1 MPLTDRGCREFGH
14 HWLVQ
19 ILLTEE
25 IAEFSFRAQAF
36 LAQRLERNVMATI
49 TQLMLAMGPGPG
61 SERPIYALGVDRTG
75 ATVAAA
81 LRTPPRHLIA
91 SGFAEPEHAQQLMTA
106 WIEADPGI
114 TGVSAAPAEAAMLMQ
129 AWRELTGGETSL
141 DFSEALHE
149 LKAVIAPTRM
159 PPGSLRHA
167 TSAEEDLLVQ
177 WNLDFTAETGFGD
190 PASAVLAAQRTL
202 AGGRSYVWDDEGPVT
217 MVGHATRVADV
228 NRVGP
233 VYTPPQHR
241 GHGYASAAVAA
252 LSQQLLDA
260 GAQRCMLFTDLA
272 NATSNK
278 IYEAVGYR
286 RFADWEEHSF
296 LPRSAA

>member
-1 MPLTDRGCREFGH
+1 MQIMLTQD
-14 HWLVQ
+14 V
-19 ILLTEE
+19 
-25 IAEFSFRAQAF
+25 AEFSSRAEAF

-49 TQLMLAMGPGPG
+49 TQLMLTMGPGTGAEP
-61 SERPIYALGVDRTG
+61 PIYALGVDHAG

-91 SGFAEPEHAQQLMTA
+91 SGFVELEHAQQLMAA
-106 WIEADPGI
+106 WIDADPGI
-114 TGVSAAPAEAAMLMQ
+114 AGVSAAPAEAAILMQ
-129 AWRELTGGETSL
+129 AWRELAGGETSL

-149 LKAVIAPTRM
+149 LETVVAPTRM
-159 PPGSLRHA
+159 PSGFLRRA

-190 PASAVLAAQRTL
+190 PASAELSARRTL
-202 AGGRSYVWDDEGPVT
+202 AAGRSYVWDDDGPVT
-217 MVGHATRVADV
+217 MVGHATRVADAT
-228 NRVGP
+228 RVGP
-233 VYTPPQHR
+233 VYTPPQQR

-260 GAQRCMLFTDLA
+260 GARRCMLFTDLA